1 MEEISAKTLLT
12 RNKNADYWFGNDY
25 NVNFYR
31 GCNHGCIYCDSRS
44 ECYHND
50 DFDTIKPK
58 KDAMLIFERELM
70 KKKFKGVVG
79 IGAMSDSYNP
89 LENRLL
95 LTEKALGLI
104 SKYGFGVSLSTK
116 SANVC
121 KDTELFKEIQKRNNV
136 IIQITITTADDELG
150 KIIEPH
156 CSSSSERF
164 KAIKKLNEAG
174 IYAGVLLMPILP
186 FVNDTVDNIERI
198 VKLAYKNNAAFI
210 FPMFGVT
217 LRDRQRD
224 YFYKKV
230 KEINENLPAK
240 YRQTFGERYVC
251 NSLNEQLLFQRF
263 SYLCNEYSI
272 PYKMSDI
279 ISGYKKKIVENEQI
293 ALFP

>member
-1 MEEISAKTLLT
+1 MEEISVKTLLT
-12 RNKNADYWFGNDY
+12 KTKNANYWFGNDY

-50 DFDTIKPK
+50 EFDIVKPK

-89 LENRLL
+89 LENRLQ
-95 LTEKALGLI
+95 LTKDALGLI
-104 SKYGFGVSLSTK
+104 SKYGFGISLSTK

-121 KDTELFKEIQKRNNV
+121 RDIELFKEIQKRNNV
-136 IIQITITTADDELG
+136 IIQITITTADDKLG

-164 KAIKKLNEAG
+164 EAIRKLSEAG
-174 IYAGVLLMPILP
+174 IYAGVLLTPILP

-198 VKLAYKNNAAFI
+198 VELAHENNAAFI

-217 LRDRQRD
+217 LRDRQRA
-224 YFYKKV
+224 YFYEKV
-230 KEINENLPAK
+230 REIGEHLPAK
-240 YRQTFGERYVC
+240 YKQTFGERYVC
-251 NSLNEQLLFQRF
+251 NSLNERQLFQRF
-263 SYLCNEYSI
+263 SDLCNRYSI
-272 PYKMSDI
+272 PYKMNDI
-279 ISGYKKKIVENEQI
+279 ITGYKKKIIGNEQI
-293 ALFP
+293 SLFP